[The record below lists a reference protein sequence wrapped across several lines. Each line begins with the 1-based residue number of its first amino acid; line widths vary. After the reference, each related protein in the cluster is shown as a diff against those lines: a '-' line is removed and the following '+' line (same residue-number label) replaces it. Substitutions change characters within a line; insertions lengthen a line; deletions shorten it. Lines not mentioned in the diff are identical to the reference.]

1 MSHDPFASIAI
12 DTLSAVI
19 GGGMTDWMKLPSVGK
34 APGVGPNIFMSAL
47 DKPGKTLDLARD
59 TLGIAPSGRPG
70 DTYTPA
76 SLGSDGSISQ
86 GRFDGPTSDVSP
98 PISQ

>member
-1 MSHDPFASIAI
+1 MSHDPFAAIAL

-19 GGGMTDWMKLPSVGK
+19 GGGTADWLKLPSVGK

-47 DKPGKTLDLARD
+47 DKPGKTLDLVRD
-59 TLGIAPSGRPG
+59 TLGISPSGRPG

-76 SLGSDGSISQ
+76 SMGADGSITP
-86 GRFDGPTSDVSP
+86 GRFDAPKSDVSP